1 MSDLMVLAER
11 YAAFTIRAERLQAAM
26 DAIARAEPDVE
37 MYAMIDS
44 LKVRRDK
51 ELTDRASIQL
61 EMMNLLDE
69 MRGGTP
75 SHDSLGSPRVM
86 TSKTA
91 SRISGPSKV
100 IILKGEPKSIDGGNR
115 MCGYEIC
122 PMMNG
127 DKWPDC
133 KKCPYADGTEGGER
147 MTDYHVGYGI
157 SGISAGTVRDYKDG
171 RRIWTKKSDVTDE
184 ALGAVAEY
192 LLDQDVEIEFSRDGR
207 EYVLKVEQIP
217 DEGGCRW
224 YRSTSDAPRG
234 ACSSALTITRR
245 VRGSGRH
252 STT

>member
-26 DAIARAEPDVE
+26 DAIAKAEPDVE

-61 EMMNLLDE
+61 EMMKLLDE

-75 SHDSLGSPRVM
+75 SRESLGGPRMM

-100 IILKGEPKSIDGGNR
+100 IIPKGEPKPIDGGNR

-133 KKCPYADGTEGGER
+133 SKCPYADGTEGGER
-147 MTDYHVGYGI
+147 MRTHYLYDIERILGTFEAIKEHEGKNATGIAKGVGYPAVIGRI
-157 SGISAGTVRDYKDG
+157 NEFMAKGLVKTYSLHRD
-171 RRIWTKKSDVTDE
+171 I
-184 ALGAVAEY
+184 Y
-192 LLDQDVEIEFSRDGR
+192 LTPKG
-207 EYVLKVEQIP
+207 
-217 DEGGCRW
+217 
-224 YRSTSDAPRG
+224 
-234 ACSSALTITRR
+234 
-245 VRGSGRH
+245 
-252 STT
+252 